1 MGATI
6 SESII
11 MFFQEYIALV
21 FVAAIIAFPC
31 SYYAMSIWLEQYAY
45 HVNIS
50 IDLFIIILNIV
61 TILVLFTI
69 LHQVIKTAR
78 QNPAEVIKSE

>member
-1 MGATI
+1 
-6 SESII
+6 
-11 MFFQEYIALV
+11 
-21 FVAAIIAFPC
+21 
-31 SYYAMSIWLEQYAY
+31 MSIWLEQYAY

-78 QNPAEVIKSE
+78 QNPAEVTKSE